1 MCVGLF
7 LVGSF
12 KITNLILLL
21 VIGLLRFSISV
32 IVIFFSLCLSGN
44 LSISSKLSN
53 LLAVIYTILKNNRL
67 LQ

>member
-1 MCVGLF
+1 MCVGIF

-21 VIGLLRFSISV
+21 VIGLLRFSTSV
-32 IVIFFSLCLSGN
+32 IVIFFSLCLSRN

>member
-1 MCVGLF
+1 M
-7 LVGSF
+7 GSF

-21 VIGLLRFSISV
+21 VIGLLRFSTSV
-32 IVIFFSLCLSGN
+32 IVIFFSLCLSRN